1 MSSQEIT
8 WKIPENLY
16 RELLW
21 AQEELAYPSLLDF
34 ISQAVQRR
42 LAEIRREAWQREFRQ
57 LQRQVRATGG
67 FGLGETKDEMI
78 ANLREHRRHI
88 FEEEYAHLY

>member
-1 MSSQEIT
+1 MSSRAVT
-8 WKIPENLY
+8 WEVPEGLY

-21 AQEELAYPSLLDF
+21 AQEEFAYPNLLDL

-42 LAEIRREAWQREFRQ
+42 LAEMRREAWQREFRL
-57 LQRQVRATGG
+57 LQQQVRAAGG
-67 FGLGETKDEMI
+67 FGLGETKDEVI
-78 ANLREHRRHI
+78 ANLREVRRQI